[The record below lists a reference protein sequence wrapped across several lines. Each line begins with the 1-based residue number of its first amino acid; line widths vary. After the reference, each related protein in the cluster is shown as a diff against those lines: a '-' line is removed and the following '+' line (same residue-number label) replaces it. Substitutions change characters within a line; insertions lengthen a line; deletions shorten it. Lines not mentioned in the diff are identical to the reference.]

1 MKLGSP
7 LRLHVHKKDNL
18 RSLSPQQVSRRESDH
33 SRATPQGCDNYP
45 NDHIFLQG
53 KSLNAIVWEA
63 DTGLMKGPA
72 TGDCITNPVE
82 KIGDN
87 QYQFTVP
94 WIRED
99 MAVGDIITV
108 SDASQLELRAA
119 SSVSGSPSS
128 WLCACPVTAP
138 GPVCAG
144 KGAGKLLSG
153 YL

>member
-1 MKLGSP
+1 MTRSSGLYRSD
-7 LRLHVHKKDNL
+7 LASLWVTLHLHVYRG
-18 RSLSPQQVSRRESDH
+18 RSFHLNPTESTQSKPNY

-45 NDHIFLQG
+45 NDHIFLVG
-53 KSLNAIVWEA
+53 KSLNAILWEA

-108 SDASQLELRAA
+108 REASQL
-119 SSVSGSPSS
+119 V
-128 WLCACPVTAP
+128 
-138 GPVCAG
+138 
-144 KGAGKLLSG
+144 
-153 YL
+153 

>member
-1 MKLGSP
+1 MTTTA
-7 LRLHVHKKDNL
+7 
-18 RSLSPQQVSRRESDH
+18 ESQTESNH
-33 SRATPQGCDNYP
+33 SSATPQGCDNYP

-108 SDASQLELRAA
+108 GEASQLDPHAAA
-119 SSVSGSPSS
+119 SQQQIP
-128 WLCACPVTAP
+128 C
-138 GPVCAG
+138 
-144 KGAGKLLSG
+144 
-153 YL
+153 